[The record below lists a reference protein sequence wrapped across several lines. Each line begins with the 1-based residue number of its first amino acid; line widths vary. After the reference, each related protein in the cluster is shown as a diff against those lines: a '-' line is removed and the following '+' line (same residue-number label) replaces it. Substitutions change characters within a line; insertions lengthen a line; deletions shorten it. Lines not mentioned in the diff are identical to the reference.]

1 MVENYKLWTIVEDDK
16 EPNSSKEMIHSP
28 LSHLK
33 KNYEN
38 IKSPIF
44 LNGVSKLYQFYNGR
58 LSYKQIKDFLK
69 TVDSYTLHKSSRT
82 LKYNPSYSRY
92 KRHQFQLDLVD
103 IQNLSKNNDNYRFLL
118 SCIDT
123 FTRYGFC
130 IPLKNKTSDEVLM
143 GFKLILTS
151 AGKYPD
157 TIVTDGGSEFLNNR
171 FQQFCKDNSIK
182 FYRSYTSTHASFVER
197 FNRTIKNKIYAY
209 MDSKR
214 TQRFIDV
221 LPNIVDNYNNSVHRM
236 INLTPSNAEKK
247 RNHVKVRIKMEKY
260 YSTIKKRKPK
270 YKIGSTVRIKT
281 LGRKFHRGFEVQ
293 NNEEIFVISSV
304 KKSLPIPLY
313 TLHTYGDPNEII
325 QGSFYE
331 NEITPTDLESFFIE
345 KILRR
350 TKNKVLVKWQG
361 HEQPSWEP
369 RAYIESVLKRDNT
382 ASD

>member
-69 TVDSYTLHKSSRT
+69 TVDTYTLHKSSRT

-260 YSTIKKRKPK
+260 YSTIKKMKPK
-270 YKIGSTVRIKT
+270 YKIGSTVRI
-281 LGRKFHRGFEVQ
+281 
-293 NNEEIFVISSV
+293 
-304 KKSLPIPLY
+304 
-313 TLHTYGDPNEII
+313 
-325 QGSFYE
+325 
-331 NEITPTDLESFFIE
+331 
-345 KILRR
+345 
-350 TKNKVLVKWQG
+350 
-361 HEQPSWEP
+361 
-369 RAYIESVLKRDNT
+369 
-382 ASD
+382 